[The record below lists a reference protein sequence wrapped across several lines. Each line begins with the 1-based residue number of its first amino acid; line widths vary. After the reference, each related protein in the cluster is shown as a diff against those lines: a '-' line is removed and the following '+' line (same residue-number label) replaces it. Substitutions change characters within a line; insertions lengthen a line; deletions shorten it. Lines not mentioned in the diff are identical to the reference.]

1 MPLTPEPPG
10 SPDERPGEDG
20 SGDAP
25 VETDAPGSDRFHL
38 GYRPELDGLRAL
50 AVALVFVAHIGYP
63 WQSLMGTFLPGSFQG
78 VDLFFVLSGFLLTTL
93 LFEERKVTG
102 GFSFKGFYRRR
113 ALRLLP
119 ALFFMLLVLIPW
131 TIQQHEGIGTFLM
144 AEVYVVFYVT
154 NWAVIVGHDGII
166 PFSLSHMW
174 SLAIEEQYY
183 LLFFPFLIG
192 LLALVRKLRSV
203 AWVLIGLIVVVWIDR
218 IISAMHTSPGAFE
231 TTLYVRT
238 DVRAD
243 ALLIGPL
250 VAVWLQLGHRIT
262 PRIRLLGIP
271 AAAFLVWTIMEAHV
285 NDAWVY
291 HWALGL
297 IDICWAIVLVAVLGG
312 THPFTRLLQLRPVV
326 WMGKI
331 SYGLYLWHMPIFVE
345 TMRHTRYRDL
355 PHWLPFTLAV
365 VMTFAAAT
373 FSYYVVERP
382 FLRRKRPR
390 GSVVDEPASVRAG
403 AADTGRGPVAPSATP
418 AS

>member
-10 SPDERPGEDG
+10 SPDARPGEVAAAPAGLD
-20 SGDAP
+20 DAP
-25 VETDAPGSDRFHL
+25 TTARFHL

-50 AVALVFVAHIGYP
+50 AVALVFAAHIGYP
-63 WQSLMGTFLPGSFQG
+63 WQSLMGNFMPGSFQG

-93 LFEERKVTG
+93 LFEERSATG

-119 ALFFMLLVLIPW
+119 ALFFMLAVLIPW
-131 TIQQHEGIGTFLM
+131 TIQQHEGIGSFLL

-192 LLALVRKLRSV
+192 LLSFIRRLRTV

-218 IISAMHTSPGAFE
+218 IVSAVHTSPGAFE

-238 DVRAD
+238 DIRAD

-250 VAVWLQLGHRIT
+250 VAVGLQMGHRIT

-271 AAAFLVWTIMEAHV
+271 AAGFLVWTILYAHV

-291 HWALGL
+291 YWALGL

-331 SYGLYLWHMPIFVE
+331 SYGLYLWHMPVFVE

-355 PHWLPFTLAV
+355 PHWLPFATAV
-365 VMTFAAAT
+365 LITFALAT

-390 GSVVDEPASVRAG
+390 GSVVAPPTPPPGDAAAG
-403 AADTGRGPVAPSATP
+403 RVAPSAAP
-418 AS
+418 AG

>member
-1 MPLTPEPPG
+1 
-10 SPDERPGEDG
+10 
-20 SGDAP
+20 
-25 VETDAPGSDRFHL
+25 
-38 GYRPELDGLRAL
+38 
-50 AVALVFVAHIGYP
+50 
-63 WQSLMGTFLPGSFQG
+63 
-78 VDLFFVLSGFLLTTL
+78 
-93 LFEERKVTG
+93 
-102 GFSFKGFYRRR
+102 
-113 ALRLLP
+113 
-119 ALFFMLLVLIPW
+119 
-131 TIQQHEGIGTFLM
+131 
-144 AEVYVVFYVT
+144 
-154 NWAVIVGHDGII
+154 
-166 PFSLSHMW
+166 MW

-192 LLALVRKLRSV
+192 LLSFIRRLRTV

-218 IISAMHTSPGAFE
+218 IVSAVHTSPGAFE

-238 DVRAD
+238 DIRAD

-250 VAVWLQLGHRIT
+250 VAVGLQMGHRIT

-271 AAAFLVWTIMEAHV
+271 AAGFLVWTILYAHV

-291 HWALGL
+291 YWALGL

-331 SYGLYLWHMPIFVE
+331 SYGLYLWHMPVFVE

-355 PHWLPFTLAV
+355 PHWLPFATAV
-365 VMTFAAAT
+365 LITFALAT

-390 GSVVDEPASVRAG
+390 GSVVAPPTPPPGDAAAG
-403 AADTGRGPVAPSATP
+403 RVAPSAAP
-418 AS
+418 AG

>member
-1 MPLTPEPPG
+1 MAPDPELARQQAEQPG
-10 SPDERPGEDG
+10 ADGTANLRAPDGEPS
-20 SGDAP
+20 SG
-25 VETDAPGSDRFHL
+25 RFRL

-50 AVALVFVAHIGYP
+50 AVALVFIAHIGYP
-63 WQSLMGTFLPGSFQG
+63 WQSVMGKFMPGSFQG

-93 LFEERKVTG
+93 LFEERSTTG

-119 ALFFMLLVLIPW
+119 ALVFLLLVLIPW
-131 TIQQHEGIGTFLM
+131 TIQQHEAIGSILV
-144 AEVYVVFYVT
+144 ADVYVLFYVT
-154 NWAVIVGHDGII
+154 NWAVILGHDGII

-183 LLFFPFLIG
+183 LLFFPLFIG
-192 LLALVRKLRSV
+192 LLAWLKKLKTV
-203 AWVLIGLIVVVWIDR
+203 AWVLVGLIVIVWVDR
-218 IISAMHTSPGAFE
+218 IVSALHTSPGMFE

-238 DVRAD
+238 DTRAD

-250 VAVWLQLGHRIT
+250 VAVWLQMGHRVT
-262 PRIRLLGIP
+262 PRLRLLGVP
-271 AAAFLVWTIMEAHV
+271 AVAFLIWTMLYARV

-291 HWALGL
+291 YWALGL
-297 IDICWAIVLVAVLGG
+297 IDICWAIVLLAVLGG
-312 THPFTRLLQLRPVV
+312 RHPFTRMLQLRPVV

-331 SYGLYLWHMPIFVE
+331 SYGLYLWHMPVFVE

-355 PHWLPFTLAV
+355 PHWLPFAV
-365 VMTFAAAT
+365 AVIITFIAAT

-390 GSVVDEPASVRAG
+390 GTVAPSTGSVPDDDPRP
-403 AADTGRGPVAPSATP
+403 DPGPVASSAAPTG
-418 AS
+418 